1 MLQASGRKSRAV
13 TEVTR
18 EENALF
24 LTSEAG
30 IIRLIPQTD
39 RAVRVSWTENGS
51 FGKEQGAEY
60 ADLSGGCICQEGA
73 PVSDGCTATD
83 NRWWSW
89 QENDREIRLETAQLH
104 LIVARATGS
113 IRYERPDGTPLA
125 AERAW
130 ESKNTEDYDSFR
142 PVINE
147 NTRVEE
153 VATPD
158 GIKRRIREAD
168 RIFDRKLCRTRLYLE
183 FAPGERLYGL
193 GQAEEGVRD
202 LRHTVQYLHQ
212 ANLKIAIPLLLSGN
226 GYGIL
231 LSTQGTAVFNDTQY
245 GSYLYTE
252 ADEYLDYY
260 FLAGSPDEVVGQFR
274 ALTGRAVML
283 PKWAFGYI
291 QSQERYESAQE
302 LVETAEEFRRRGI
315 GLDALVLDWMSW
327 TGDLWGQKTF
337 DPQRFPDPAAMTDAL
352 HEKNVHF
359 MISIWPNMSA
369 ECDNYREFQEAGLLL
384 PGSGIYDAFREEG
397 RKLYWKQA
405 EEGLF
410 RYGIDAW
417 WCDSCE
423 PVTPE
428 WSRKL
433 KPEPGEMYHEYLEA
447 ASEIMPR
454 QKANAYG
461 MYHARAVYEGQRGC
475 AARFLPDAP
484 EKRVVNLTRSGWA
497 GSQRYGTI
505 LWSGDIS
512 ASWETLRRQI
522 TAGLHF
528 CASGMPYWT
537 LDIGA
542 FFVKKGNTWFW
553 NGEYENGN
561 LDPAYREL
569 YVRWFQYG
577 AFLPVFR
584 SHGTDCRREPWQF
597 ESGQFNPG
605 NFVSG
610 QSEAG
615 QSGVP
620 GQPFYEA
627 LLSAIRGRYRLL
639 PYIYSL
645 AGSVWR
651 ENGTMMRPLIFDF
664 PQDEKAAD
672 SMDEYMF
679 GPDLLICPVTEP
691 MEGEKSIR
699 RVYLPAGTDW
709 YDFYTEERYEGGREI
724 EARVGIDHIPVYVKA
739 GSILPV
745 TEPGESTAEME
756 GREILLQIY
765 TGADGS
771 FALYEDAGDGYGYEK
786 GEYCVTQI
794 HYQDESGKVEWE
806 SEGDPEFRKGDFR
819 IRLIC

>member
-113 IRYERPDGTPLA
+113 IRYERPDGTLLA

-765 TGADGS
+765 TGADG
-771 FALYEDAGDGYGYEK
+771 
-786 GEYCVTQI
+786 
-794 HYQDESGKVEWE
+794 
-806 SEGDPEFRKGDFR
+806 
-819 IRLIC
+819 RLCSV

>member
-1 MLQASGRKSRAV
+1 M
-13 TEVTR
+13 
-18 EENALF
+18 
-24 LTSEAG
+24 
-30 IIRLIPQTD
+30 
-39 RAVRVSWTENGS
+39 
-51 FGKEQGAEY
+51 
-60 ADLSGGCICQEGA
+60 
-73 PVSDGCTATD
+73 
-83 NRWWSW
+83 
-89 QENDREIRLETAQLH
+89 
-104 LIVARATGS
+104 
-113 IRYERPDGTPLA
+113 
-125 AERAW
+125 
-130 ESKNTEDYDSFR
+130 
-142 PVINE
+142 INE

-231 LSTQGTAVFNDTQY
+231 LSTQGTVVFNDTQY

-384 PGSGIYDAFREEG
+384 PGSEIYDAFREEG

-709 YDFYTEERYEGGREI
+709 YDFYTEERHEGGREI

-745 TEPGESTAEME
+745 TEPGENTAEME

-771 FALYEDAGDGYGYEK
+771 FALYPL
-786 GEYCVTQI
+786 
-794 HYQDESGKVEWE
+794 SG
-806 SEGDPEFRKGDFR
+806 
-819 IRLIC
+819 